1 MGVRTPTSIYFIAGL
16 FSHFLQRTFS
26 ANFKFVLLVLFLCVF
41 LFVFF
46 FCFVCDFCALPVFF
60 MLTDLLCILVRIY
73 FWDFRLLSV
82 FVVLCWCL
90 RPSKE
95 QIWPDE

>member
-26 ANFKFVLLVLFLCVF
+26 AKFKFALLVFF
-41 LFVFF
+41 LFSFF
-46 FCFVCDFCALPVFF
+46 WFVCDFCALPGFF
-60 MLTDLLCILVRIY
+60 MLTDLLCILARIY

-82 FVVLCWCL
+82 FVVLCWRP

>member
-46 FCFVCDFCALPVFF
+46 FL
-60 MLTDLLCILVRIY
+60 
-73 FWDFRLLSV
+73 FRV
-82 FVVLCWCL
+82 
-90 RPSKE
+90 
-95 QIWPDE
+95 